1 MADYETRTRRFT
13 RAEYERLIDLGVFQ
27 PGEAIEL
34 IGGELMVAEPQGAA
48 HYTAI
53 RKSAKA
59 LEAAFGPGW
68 EVRTE
73 GPIGLDEDSE
83 PEPDVAVVPGSRSP
97 IRQGRSGGATPAARC
112 STPPPGSP
120 LSPCRQRASP
130 SHVSFPD
137 RHDASGATRP
147 ASVDSPRV
155 RAVDRPR
162 LPRRGR
168 PDRAPR
174 RLVAREGATAQRAQ
188 DGRASRG
195 EGAGAGVRRGLV
207 RPDTKSHRSRRPVRA
222 RAGRL
227 RRPRLAA

>member
-1 MADYETRTRRFT
+1 MESYETRIRRFS

-83 PEPDVAVVPGSRSP
+83 PEPDVAVVPGSPEGYS
-97 IRQGRSGGATPAARC
+97 
-112 STPPPGSP
+112 
-120 LSPCRQRASP
+120 RAHP
-130 SHVSFPD
+130 SRPVLTVEVSE
-137 RHDASGATRP
+137 S
-147 ASVDSPRV
+147 SL
-155 RAVDRPR
+155 AVDR
-162 LPRRGR
+162 
-168 PDRAPR
+168 
-174 RLVAREGATAQRAQ
+174 QRK
-188 DGRASRG
+188 GS
-195 EGAGAGVRRGLV
+195 LY
-207 RPDTKSHRSRRPVRA
+207 A
-222 RAGRL
+222 RAGLADYWVLNLVDRVL
-227 RRPRLAA
+227 EVYREPAADSAAPFGWRYTRSEVFDAAARVTPLAAPGSSVSVLLLLP